1 MMRKGNEIKWTVE
14 AKKSFHKIK
23 RAIAEAH
30 VLISPDFSKDFLLFS
45 FSLEHTIDGELLQ
58 KDDEGFENLVSYFCR
73 AWRVLELKYN
83 IMEKQAYDLI
93 K

>member
-14 AKKSFHKIK
+14 AKKSFDKIK

-30 VLISPDFSKDFLLFS
+30 VLISPNFSKDFLLFS

-58 KDDEGFENLVSYFCR
+58 KDDEGFENLISYFRR
-73 AWRVLELKYN
+73 A
-83 IMEKQAYDLI
+83 
-93 K
+93 

>member
-1 MMRKGNEIKWTVE
+1 MRKGNEIKWIVE
-14 AKKSFHKIK
+14 AKKSFDKIK

-58 KDDEGFENLVSYFCR
+58 KDDEGFENLISYFLR